1 MKYAWIEDQQ
11 KCDEF
16 NVDAMC
22 EALGVNRSGYY
33 AYKNSPPTMRETDD
47 ERLTALIVKSF
58 NESNR
63 NYGTARIQAD
73 LRDWGEKI
81 SRRRIGRLMKQAGL

>member
-1 MKYAWIEDQQ
+1 
-11 KCDEF
+11 
-16 NVDAMC
+16 
-22 EALGVNRSGYY
+22 VNRSGYY

-81 SRRRIGRLMKQAGL
+81 SRRRITFRRRIPILQHGATSLVPIDPFTIC